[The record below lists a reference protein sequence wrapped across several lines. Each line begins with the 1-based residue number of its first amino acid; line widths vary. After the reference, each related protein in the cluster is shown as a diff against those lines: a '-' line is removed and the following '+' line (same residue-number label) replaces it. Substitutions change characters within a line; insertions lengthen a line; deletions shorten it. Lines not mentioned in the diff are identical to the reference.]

1 MVSPSVSS
9 DPAAPAPS
17 RPAAAGSTA
26 APTAVDLVT
35 RPDHPTKHPALR
47 VPDRLFDDEAR
58 EQRWRSRFSAV
69 RTSLPS
75 PARDDDDRACFVS
88 NATGRYEVSCWDVV
102 SGTVTVAT
110 DRPDGT
116 ISATLSADGHRLWWF
131 DDTEGDEFGSWQQQ
145 DFGRGPG
152 SQVPALPDVPPGYS
166 AGLEV
171 GRDVVVAG
179 FSDDDGSRV
188 HLRAGDGPVELVYAN
203 VQDAGVGA
211 LSEDETIWVL
221 SHSELG
227 DSRYPSLR
235 AFRVAD
241 GQVLGELSDGVDK
254 GLSAIAFSPIAGD
267 QRLLV
272 GHERSGRDGL
282 LIWDLATGAVDE
294 LTVDLPGDLD
304 ADFYPDGRS
313 LLLEHSAAGRA
324 ELYRYD
330 LTDGTLTALP
340 AARGV
345 VSGALARRDG
355 SVWYR
360 WSSAVSPAEVRV
372 LRPDGRDE
380 PLLPAIGE
388 PAPPSLALQ
397 DVWVDGPG
405 GRIHAFVAVPEEPC
419 GAAVFLVHG
428 GPAAEDD
435 DSFDAG
441 RAAWLDA
448 GFTVVQVNYRGSTGY
463 GSAWRD
469 ALTERIGH
477 IELADIDAVH
487 DHLVAAGTITAG
499 RVAIVGHSWGGFLT
513 LMALGTRPDRFAV
526 GVAGV
531 PVADYPTAYED
542 EMEQLRAYD
551 RALFGGSPAEVP
563 EKYADSSPLTF
574 VDTVVSPVLVMAGE
588 NDPRCPIR
596 QIENYLAALAE
607 RGREYAVYRFDAG
620 HGSMVIAERLRQVCA
635 EIAFVR
641 DVLDR
646 PAAASD

>member
-1 MVSPSVSS
+1 M
-9 DPAAPAPS
+9 
-17 RPAAAGSTA
+17 
-26 APTAVDLVT
+26 AV
-35 RPDHPTKHPALR
+35 PE
-47 VPDRLFDDEAR
+47 RLFADEAA

-88 NATGRYEVSCWDVV
+88 NATGRYEVSCWDVA
-102 SGTVTVAT
+102 SGVVTVAT

-116 ISATLSADGHRLWWF
+116 IAATLSADGTSLWWF
-131 DDTEGDEFGSWQQQ
+131 DDTEGDEFGSWQRQP
-145 DFGRGPG
+145 FGSAPG
-152 SQVPALPDVPPGYS
+152 AQGVALPDVPPGYG

-171 GRDVVVAG
+171 GRSVVLAG

-188 HLRAGDGPVELVYAN
+188 HLRVGNGPVREVYRN
-203 VQDAGVGA
+203 EQDAGVGA
-211 LSEDETIWVL
+211 LSEDESIWVL
-221 SHSELG
+221 SHAELG

-241 GQVLGELSDGVDK
+241 GTVVGELSDGSDK
-254 GLSAIAFSPIAGD
+254 GLQAIAFSPLAGD

-282 LIWDLATGAVDE
+282 LIWDLGSGATRE
-294 LTVDLPGDLD
+294 LTLDLPGDLD
-304 ADFYPDGRS
+304 ADFYPDGTA
-313 LLLEHSAAGRA
+313 LLVEHSAAGRA
-324 ELYRYD
+324 ELYRYELESGA
-330 LTDGTLTALP
+330 LTRLP

-355 SVWYR
+355 SIWYR
-360 WSSAVSPAEVRV
+360 WSSAVAPAEVRV
-372 LRPDGRDE
+372 LRADGTDD
-380 PLLPAIGE
+380 PLLPAISE
-388 PAPPSLALQ
+388 PAPPSLALR

-405 GRIHAFVAVPEEPC
+405 GRIHAFVAEPERSS

-477 IELADIDAVH
+477 VELSDIDAVF

-499 RVAIVGHSWGGFLT
+499 RVGIVGHSWGGFLC
-513 LMALGTRPDRFAV
+513 LLALGTRPERFAV

-531 PVADYPTAYED
+531 PVADYPTAYAD

-551 RALFGGSPAEVP
+551 RALFGGSPQDVP
-563 EKYADSSPLTF
+563 DKYADSSPLTF
-574 VDTVVSPVLVMAGE
+574 VDGVTAPVLVMAGE

-596 QIENYLAALAE
+596 QIDNYLAALAD
-607 RGREYAVYRFDAG
+607 RGRDYAVYRFDAG

-641 DVLDR
+641 DVLA
-646 PAAASD
+646 PTG